1 MFCCYCPGHLTP
13 NAQGPVPETKRFCA
27 FLTYS
32 DFETKKCKTTK
43 VGKMGAG
50 RVAQEWLQCPPSY
63 HSKGCNLWVNI
74 TTLAKDLNGLLQNN
88 LCAISASGEKH

>member
-1 MFCCYCPGHLTP
+1 
-13 NAQGPVPETKRFCA
+13 
-27 FLTYS
+27 
-32 DFETKKCKTTK
+32 
-43 VGKMGAG
+43 MGAG

-74 TTLAKDLNGLLQNN
+74 TTLAKDLNALLQNN